1 MSTMHGSIWA
11 QNIGWRFNN
20 NAGVDTVDFNFNNRD
35 ITAEAAISL
44 ITHGKKNI
52 WAECGFSRVVS
63 NGVVENFDPPVPKL
77 QRSNVTSLRFRDAA
91 SNCNI
96 RVRWSILFWT

>member
-1 MSTMHGSIWA
+1 MPWKTGSIWA
-11 QNIGWRFNN
+11 QYVGYRINN
-20 NAGVDTVDFNFNNRD
+20 GGIDTVTLNLATLD
-35 ITAEAAISL
+35 ITADAAIAL

-63 NGVVENFDPPVPKL
+63 NGNVETFDPPLPRIE
-77 QRSNVTSLRFRDAA
+77 RSNVTSITFRTAA

-96 RVRWSILFWT
+96 RARWSMMVWA